1 METKVNY
8 VAVGLFTLVL
18 SAALIAG
25 LLWLAAGGHF
35 GKQYETYLAYVNES
49 VAGLNLNA
57 PVKYRGVDVGRV
69 SDIRLDPVNSESVKL
84 TFQITKGTPVK
95 TDTTAVLKSQGL
107 TGIAYVELDGGSK
120 EAPLLVS
127 GAGADYPVIQTKPS
141 LAARLENVATQVLSN
156 LDRTSNNLNALLS
169 DENRAALQRTLA
181 DISTITHTIAARK
194 DNIDSTLA
202 NADKLFEQGNRAMA
216 EVGPAI
222 QRIDRSAEAIR
233 KMAENASAA
242 SVEAG
247 NTVHA
252 VGGDVKR
259 LTSETLPE
267 FERLMREMDDLAS
280 SLRRLSDNFER
291 NPNSLLFGRAPPK
304 KGPGE

>member
-8 VAVGLFTLVL
+8 AAVGLFTLVL

-35 GKQYETYLAYVNES
+35 GKQYDIYLAYVNES

-69 SDIRLDPVNSESVKL
+69 SDIRLDPGNSEAVRL
-84 TFQITKGTPVK
+84 TFEISRGTPVK
-95 TDTTAVLKSQGL
+95 IDTDAVLKSQGL
-107 TGIAYVELDGGSK
+107 TGIAYVELDGGGK
-120 EAPLLVS
+120 DAPLLVS
-127 GAGADYPVIQTKPS
+127 TPGSEYPVINTKPS
-141 LAARLENVATQVLSN
+141 LSARLENVATQVLSS
-156 LDRTSNNLNALLS
+156 LDRTSNNINSLLS

-181 DISTITHTIAARK
+181 DVSTIAHTIAARK
-194 DNIDSTLA
+194 DTIDAGITNA
-202 NADKLFEQGNRAMA
+202 NKVFEEGARAMA
-216 EVGPAI
+216 QVGPAI

-233 KMAENASAA
+233 LMADNASAA

-247 NTVHA
+247 KTVHA

-267 FERLMREMDDLAS
+267 FERLIREMNDLAG
-280 SLRRLSDNFER
+280 SLRRLSDTYER
-291 NPNSLLFGRAPPK
+291 NPNSLLFGRTPPP

>member
-57 PVKYRGVDVGRV
+57 PVKYRGVDIGRV

-84 TFQITKGTPVK
+84 TFEITKGTPVK

-120 EAPLLVS
+120 EAPLLVRAS
-127 GAGADYPVIQTKPS
+127 GADYPVIQTKPS

-194 DNIDSTLA
+194 DSIDSTLA

-216 EVGPAI
+216 QVGPAI

-233 KMAENASAA
+233 KMAENASVA

-252 VGGDVKR
+252 VGSDVKR

-291 NPNSLLFGRAPPK
+291 NPNSLLFGRTPPP